1 MLLRSVGCSTHC
13 SHVFGGQ
20 TDSVAASRFV
30 ERVESALF
38 SVGSGSRH
46 HEVDLG
52 RQQPRQCRRA
62 DQQQRR
68 AEEQVLLH
76 GVGGVHVA
84 RDEHD
89 PDGAR
94 HVHADGDE
102 LRFVEVAREVPGLE
116 RVHSGDEHQCRVVAQ
131 TRGQSLEVG
140 VAAEDGALLVF
151 VVGYVAGRL
160 RQNPEQRQAD
170 LHRNHPAR
178 RGDLGLGTDEGRPRR
193 GGLGRP
199 EDAVNAVRAQQHRR
213 VTHRHGN
220 GAHEATGGAKRGLRF
235 PKIQESGHVTGKHA
249 RDQDRAKFFG
259 SGFDHQVLLVNR
271 EEHCRHERR

>member
-1 MLLRSVGCSTHC
+1 MLLHLPCRSTRWAL
-13 SHVFGGQ
+13 VFGGEAD
-20 TDSVAASRFV
+20 TVDSVRFV
-30 ERVESALF
+30 KRVESALF

-52 RQQPRQCRRA
+52 RQQPRQRRRA

-76 GVGGVHVA
+76 GVRGVHVA
-84 RDEHD
+84 WDEHD

-116 RVHSGDEHQCRVVAQ
+116 RVHSGDENQCRVVAQ
-131 TRGQSLEVG
+131 TRDQSLEVG

-160 RQNPEQRQAD
+160 R
-170 LHRNHPAR
+170 
-178 RGDLGLGTDEGRPRR
+178 
-193 GGLGRP
+193 
-199 EDAVNAVRAQQHRR
+199 
-213 VTHRHGN
+213 
-220 GAHEATGGAKRGLRF
+220 
-235 PKIQESGHVTGKHA
+235 
-249 RDQDRAKFFG
+249 
-259 SGFDHQVLLVNR
+259 
-271 EEHCRHERR
+271 